1 MITQH
6 ESKMDFMGQ
15 PNIFQ
20 NNQIRV
26 KGYKVDGTD
35 NIYTQTN
42 TSNAK
47 KTIEFLSNTI
57 KKVESLGNV
66 SKVIV
71 SRDIQGVAAYDYS
84 NDWLFVNERL
94 CDTDFTEEIL
104 EDNYFVADTPL
115 DVVKHEMYHK
125 KHWDY
130 IKTKGT
136 DYAIIKNNLEVDL
149 RKYVAEQQRMQ
160 FSYLKKTV
168 SINASDAY
176 YFNSNLNEL
185 VAEVLLQEDKGIVK
199 DEMLLKLVRRC
210 IGNDDNS

>member
-1 MITQH
+1 MIAQH
-6 ESKMDFMGQ
+6 EGKMDFMGQ

-104 EDNYFVADTPL
+104 EDNYFVADNSL

-160 FSYLKKTV
+160 FSYLEKYV
-168 SINASDAY
+168 SGNANISY
-176 YFNSNLNEL
+176 KSSGNLNEII
-185 VAEVLLQEDKGIVK
+185 AEVLLQEEKGIVK
-199 DEMLLKLVRRC
+199 DETLLRLVKGC
-210 IGNDDNS
+210 VE